1 MRKYPILRNLIVLTI
16 IFLIIYELVVSFRN
30 NNLWGMALAF
40 FSMVAFIATGRM
52 LSNLSRANAD
62 ADLQN
67 ERERET
73 TA

>member
-1 MRKYPILRNLIVLTI
+1 MRKYPLLRNLIVLTI
-16 IFLIIYELVVSFRN
+16 IYLIIYELVDSFRN

-52 LSNLSRANAD
+52 FYRLARAKAD
-62 ADLQN
+62 RELQ
-67 ERERET
+67 EERET

>member
-1 MRKYPILRNLIVLTI
+1 MRKYPILRNLIVITI
-16 IFLIIYELVVSFRN
+16 IFLIIYELVDSFRN

-52 LSNLSRANAD
+52 LSKLSRAKAD
-62 ADLQN
+62 AELQN